1 MGRALFLI
9 LIGLGGFAVLC
20 SLGYWQVQR
29 LAWKESIIADA
40 AARMAAEP
48 GAVPSAPT
56 VEADIYRPIATEG
69 TLTSA
74 ELHVLTT
81 QKPQGPGFRII
92 TRFELADGRAIL
104 LDRGYVP
111 ETLKGAPRPG
121 GTILAQGHLLW
132 PRERDMFTPD
142 ADRENNLWFARDVT
156 LMSEALNTE
165 PILLVLDQPAGAAPP
180 RPLPVTLSFP
190 NNHLQY
196 AITWFALA
204 IVWAGMTAYWVF
216 GRQRKD

>member
-29 LAWKESIIADA
+29 LAWKEAIIADA

-48 GAVPSAPT
+48 GAVPDTPT
-56 VEADIYRPIATEG
+56 VDADIYRPIATEG

-92 TRFELADGRAIL
+92 TRFELADKRAIL

-111 ETLKGAPRPG
+111 ETLKDAPRPG
-121 GTILAQGHLLW
+121 GTILAQGHL
-132 PRERDMFTPD
+132 
-142 ADRENNLWFARDVT
+142 
-156 LMSEALNTE
+156 
-165 PILLVLDQPAGAAPP
+165 
-180 RPLPVTLSFP
+180 
-190 NNHLQY
+190 
-196 AITWFALA
+196 
-204 IVWAGMTAYWVF
+204 
-216 GRQRKD
+216 